1 MLEDQQT
8 RWRVHGERQI
18 YGSRWV
24 EVSLVDVELPAGL
37 VDPGEDAA
45 ATAAGEVEEETGWRP
60 REMVQAIGVQAMVGT
75 VDSPHAVF
83 ISRGADH
90 VGGYIDRADPAKIE
104 WLPLRRPG
112 GTLGEASPLAS
123 T

>member
-1 MLEDQQT
+1 MCMASVRFTAADG
-8 RWRVHGERQI
+8 WR
-18 YGSRWV
+18 SRW
-24 EVSLVDVELPAGL
+24 STLSAAGL